1 MTALTSNDIQLARE
15 WAEQMSGC
23 TCPTEFD
30 GNRYVVRRHVCDY
43 CQDMFASMTGLG
55 IGSKPMNPVQQPKRR
70 RKAA

>member
-1 MTALTSNDIQLARE
+1 MTTLTSNDIQLARE
-15 WAEQMSGC
+15 WVEQMSGC

-55 IGSKPMNPVQQPKRR
+55 IGSKPKTDQSPNRR